1 MAKKSS
7 IKHTR
12 IFIVIIVFKG
22 VKDILDRDIF
32 DTFFSLLIVYI
43 FIRGP
48 PLINLKNQIDKE
60 IRINIILIH

>member
-7 IKHTR
+7 TKHTR
-12 IFIVIIVFKG
+12 IFIIIIFKG

-32 DTFFSLLIVYI
+32 DTFFSLENVHI

-48 PLINLKNQIDKE
+48 PLIN
-60 IRINIILIH
+60 